1 MPVLPVL
8 TAGSTG
14 STGVTFMDFPFVS
27 VIVAAYNSADT
38 IERCVRHLLE
48 LDYPGYEVIVVDN
61 NSTDNTPQ
69 LAQKFPITFLTEK
82 KPGWPAARNT
92 AIQLSQARY
101 VANIDADCFAERDWL
116 KNLMRVLLSDERI
129 GGVVGRTKVEP
140 GRTLVQQFYAASD
153 PFNLE
158 GKLHRGWEF
167 VPWGGGN
174 NAYRREVF
182 EKIGYYDS
190 DRYKSGADP
199 EFHQRMKR
207 LSDYTMR
214 YVPDALIWHVARG
227 TLKELFAV
235 SAKYSFNGRQRALRH
250 AEFRDGYEGGAYLK
264 KQVWRIAMN
273 ALGFTYRLLRFVMG
287 RETKLRLVSPL
298 FSNVEHAGAIYGY
311 LKAGWQKAQEAGN
324 RHYEGGKQ

>member
-1 MPVLPVL
+1 MNP
-8 TAGSTG
+8 A
-14 STGVTFMDFPFVS
+14 DFPFVS

-48 LDYPGYEVIVVDN
+48 LDYPRYEVIVVDN

-69 LAQKFPITFLTEK
+69 LAQKFPVTLLTEK

-92 AIQLSQARY
+92 AIQHSTARF

-116 KNLMRVLLSDERI
+116 KKLMRVLLSDEKI

-158 GKLHRGWEF
+158 GKLPLGWEN

-174 NAYRREVF
+174 NAYRKAVF
-182 EKIGYYDS
+182 ERIGYYDA
-190 DRYKSGADP
+190 DRYQSGADP

-235 SAKYSFNGRQRALRH
+235 SAKYAFNGRQRALRH
-250 AEFRDGYEGGAYLK
+250 AEFRDGYEGGRYLR
-264 KQVWRIAMN
+264 KQLRLITMN
-273 ALGFTYRLLRFVMG
+273 TLGFGYRLLRFALG

-311 LKAGWQKAQEAGN
+311 LRAGWQKARNTDRQRYVRGE
-324 RHYEGGKQ
+324 RV

>member
-1 MPVLPVL
+1 
-8 TAGSTG
+8 
-14 STGVTFMDFPFVS
+14 MDFPFVS

-38 IERCVRHLLE
+38 IERCIRHLLE
-48 LDYPGYEVIVVDN
+48 LDYPRYEVIVVDN
-61 NSTDNTPQ
+61 NSTDDTPQ
-69 LAQKFPITFLTEK
+69 LVQQVAQASCLPADRMSALRQFPVAYLQEK

-92 AIQLSQARY
+92 AIQHSQARF

-116 KNLMRVLLSDERI
+116 KNLMRVLLNDEKI
-129 GGVVGRTKVEP
+129 GGVVGKTKVEP

-158 GKLHRGWEF
+158 GKLHLGWEF

-174 NAYRREVF
+174 NVYRKEVF
-182 EKIGYYDS
+182 ERIGYYDS

-207 LSDYTMR
+207 LSEYTVR

-235 SAKYSFNGRQRALRH
+235 SAKYSFNGRQRAIHH
-250 AEFRDGYEGGAYLK
+250 AEFRNGYEGGAYLK
-264 KQVWRIAMN
+264 KQLRMMTMN
-273 ALGFTYRLLRFVMG
+273 TLGFGYRLLRFAAG

-298 FSNVEHAGAIYGY
+298 ISNVERLGAIYGY
-311 LKAGWQKAQEAGN
+311 LKAGWQERRRADV
-324 RHYEGGKQ
+324 RR